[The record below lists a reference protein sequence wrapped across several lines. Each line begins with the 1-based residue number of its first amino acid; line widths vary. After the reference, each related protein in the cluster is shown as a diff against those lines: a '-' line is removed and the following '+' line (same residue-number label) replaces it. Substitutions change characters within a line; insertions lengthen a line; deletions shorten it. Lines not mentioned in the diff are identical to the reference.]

1 MEDEEEQEVM
11 VSHQTAD
18 GAETRP
24 EVGVMTRSLVWWSHE
39 GWGGGLTFHSQPPGE
54 VSAHVQQGATLQVLK

>member
-24 EVGVMTRSLVWWSHE
+24 EFGVMTRSLVWWSQGE
-39 GWGGGLTFHSQPPGE
+39 GGGG
-54 VSAHVQQGATLQVLK
+54 G

>member
-39 GWGGGLTFHSQPPGE
+39 GGGGG
-54 VSAHVQQGATLQVLK
+54 

>member
-1 MEDEEEQEVM
+1 MKSWRTGRGEEEEEEGVEDEEEQEVM

-24 EVGVMTRSLVWWSHE
+24 EVGVTTRSLVWSNE
-39 GWGGGLTFHSQPPGE
+39 GREGGADLSLAA
-54 VSAHVQQGATLQVLK
+54 SW